1 VVTTTTRTTTTAS
14 ASSSA
19 KKDDDTKKRWNNK
32 MTTKRYNSYNVFF
45 MLERQLLLHSRGG
58 GVVGNA
64 TTTKATRRDPV
75 DLSTLSPDV
84 QLYVNLDLPPLCRR
98 YADLPLSHDNWFVE
112 MLSGRDHKR
121 VHKRSHGLVP
131 FGDMARI
138 VARNHKEADDE
149 TRGFLNEVAERLA
162 LFCAG
167 LEAEEGRKARR
178 LETEAENET
187 DGGALGGGDSQSI
200 AIQGSSLVDQYKFK
214 TTHKDML
221 KSAPVKAPT
230 SMGTTRYA
238 GSESDANIDWLRE
251 IHQPTSPEVFNE
263 LYERAINH
271 FKPPPPLPFSYDAD
285 VERLKRDLALAE
297 SAKIETERRIRIL
310 KDQIENVHQARQL
323 NQLQQQR
330 QQEQHGRSLL
340 ELWQGQHQQRKQ
352 HHDHLIRQGVEYYH
366 DHRLRHYSS
375 SLQQHHTTSSGHPTS
390 ILPPK
395 KRVRSS
401 GPDDD
406 DIKSAAASTAIGEV
420 VHYPASSF
428 SSVVSSSTRST
439 MATLSGFFS
448 TAACKLPVQLDTPL
462 ISSKATN
469 SLQHRGKWGGDH
481 RGIRW

>member
-1 VVTTTTRTTTTAS
+1 
-14 ASSSA
+14 
-19 KKDDDTKKRWNNK
+19 
-32 MTTKRYNSYNVFF
+32 
-45 MLERQLLLHSRGG
+45 
-58 GVVGNA
+58 
-64 TTTKATRRDPV
+64 
-75 DLSTLSPDV
+75 
-84 QLYVNLDLPPLCRR
+84 
-98 YADLPLSHDNWFVE
+98 
-112 MLSGRDHKR
+112 
-121 VHKRSHGLVP
+121 
-131 FGDMARI
+131 
-138 VARNHKEADDE
+138 
-149 TRGFLNEVAERLA
+149 
-162 LFCAG
+162 
-167 LEAEEGRKARR
+167 

-251 IHQPTSPEVFNE
+251 IHQPTSPKVFNE

-271 FKPPPPLPFSYDAD
+271 FKPLPPLPFSYDAD
-285 VERLKRDLALAE
+285 VERLRRELALAE
-297 SAKIETERRIRIL
+297 SAKIESVRRIRIL
-310 KDQIENVHQARQL
+310 KDEILEDVHQARQL
-323 NQLQQQR
+323 NQFQQQR
-330 QQEQHGRSLL
+330 QHEQHGRSLL

>member
-1 VVTTTTRTTTTAS
+1 
-14 ASSSA
+14 
-19 KKDDDTKKRWNNK
+19 

-251 IHQPTSPEVFNE
+251 IHQPTSPKVFNE

-271 FKPPPPLPFSYDAD
+271 FKPLPPLPFSYDAD
-285 VERLKRDLALAE
+285 VERLRRELALAE
-297 SAKIETERRIRIL
+297 SAKIESVRRIRIL
-310 KDQIENVHQARQL
+310 KDEILEDVHQARQL
-323 NQLQQQR
+323 NQFQQQR
-330 QQEQHGRSLL
+330 QHEQHGRSLL